1 MDPATMYAIGGA
13 VSGLAGIGSSALGA
27 NASANQQASA
37 NKWNLLMQMYQNDYN
52 KPINQMKRLK
62 EAGLNPN
69 LVYGQSATGVAG
81 QAVAG
86 KGYVGRRHESPDLS
100 ADILGL
106 IGQYQNI
113 QNMEAD
119 RQRTE
124 EQTSL
129 LAAQEQESIARN
141 SFTQWQQKYIQEQTR
156 QLKLSNDFIEHAFGS
171 KYGGDLVKAFLMAGL
186 NRI

>member
-1 MDPATMYAIGGA
+1 MDPATMYAVGGA
-13 VSGLAGIGSSALGA
+13 VSGLAGIGSSVIGA
-27 NASANQQASA
+27 NASANQQGSA
-37 NKWNLLMQMYQNDYN
+37 NKWNLLMQMYQNEYN
-52 KPINQMKRLK
+52 KPFNQMKRLE

-69 LVYGQSATGVAG
+69 LVYGQSAAGVAG

-86 KGYVGRRHESPDLS
+86 KGYVGRKQEAVNLN

-119 RQRTE
+119 RQKTE
-124 EQTSL
+124 EQVGVL
-129 LAAQEQESIARN
+129 FAQELESYARTD
-141 SFTQWQQKYIQEQTR
+141 FVHWQKKLAYEQAR
-156 QLKLSNDFIEHAFGS
+156 QLQMSNDFLEKSFGS

>member
-13 VSGLAGIGSSALGA
+13 VSGLAGIGTSVIGA
-27 NASANQQASA
+27 NASANQQGSA
-37 NKWNLLMQMYQNDYN
+37 NKWNLLMQMYQNEYN
-52 KPINQMKRLK
+52 KPVNQMKRLK

-86 KGYVGRRHESPDLS
+86 KGYVGRKQEAVNLN

-113 QNMEAD
+113 QNLEAD
-119 RQRTE
+119 RQKTE
-124 EQTSL
+124 EQTSV
-129 LAAQEQESIARN
+129 LAAQELESYARTEFSN
-141 SFTQWQQKYIQEQTR
+141 WQKKLVREQAR
-156 QLKLSNDFIEHAFGS
+156 QLQLSNDFIESAFGS

>member
-13 VSGLAGIGSSALGA
+13 VSGVAGIGSSLIGA
-27 NASANQQASA
+27 NASANQQGSA
-37 NKWNLLMQMYQNDYN
+37 NKWNLLMQMYQNEYN
-52 KPINQMKRLK
+52 KPVNQMKRLK

-86 KGYVGRRHESPDLS
+86 KGYVGRRQESPNLS

-129 LAAQEQESIARN
+129 LAAQQQEAISRTAFN
-141 SFTQWQQKYIQEQTR
+141 QWQQSYVKEQAR
-156 QLKLSNDFIEHAFGS
+156 QLRLSNDFIESAFGS
-171 KYGGDLVKAFLMAGL
+171 KYGGDLVKAFLMAGM

>member
-1 MDPATMYAIGGA
+1 MDPSALYAIGGA
-13 VSGLAGIGSSALGA
+13 VSGVAGIGSSLIGA
-27 NASANQQASA
+27 NASANQQGSA
-37 NKWNLLMQMYQNDYN
+37 NKWNLLMQMYQNEYN
-52 KPINQMKRLK
+52 KPVNQMKRLE

-86 KGYVGRRHESPDLS
+86 KGYVGRRQESPDLS

-113 QNMEAD
+113 QNMETD
-119 RQRTE
+119 RQKTE
-124 EQTSL
+124 EQIGV
-129 LAAQEQESIARN
+129 LAAQELESYARTEFSN
-141 SFTQWQQKYIQEQTR
+141 WQKKLVREQAR
-156 QLKLSNDFIEHAFGS
+156 QLQLSNDFIESAFGS
-171 KYGGDLVKAFLMAGL
+171 KYGGDLVKAFLLAGF

>member
-13 VSGLAGIGSSALGA
+13 VSGLAGIGSSIVGA
-27 NASANQQASA
+27 NASANQQGSA
-37 NKWNLLMQMYQNDYN
+37 NKWNLLMQMYQNEYN
-52 KPINQMKRLK
+52 KPVNQMKRLK

-69 LVYGQSATGVAG
+69 LVYGQSAAGVAG

-86 KGYVGRRHESPDLS
+86 KGYVGRKQEAVNLN

-119 RQRTE
+119 RQKTE

-129 LAAQEQESIARN
+129 LGQQLQESVARQ
-141 SFTQWQQKYIQEQTR
+141 SFTQWQQAYVKQQER
-156 QLKLSNDFIEHAFGS
+156 QLRLSNDFIEHAFGNR
-171 KYGGDLVKAFLMAGL
+171 YGGDLVKAFLMAGM

>member
-1 MDPATMYAIGGA
+1 MDPATIYGIGGA
-13 VSGLAGIGSSALGA
+13 VSGLAGIGSSIIGA
-27 NASANQQASA
+27 NASANQQGSA

-52 KPINQMKRLK
+52 KPVNQMKRLQ

-86 KGYVGRRHESPDLS
+86 KGYVGRKQEAMRLD
-100 ADILGL
+100 ADVLGL

-113 QNMEAD
+113 RNLEAE
-119 RQRTE
+119 RERTE
-124 EQTSL
+124 QQVAL
-129 LAAQEQESIARN
+129 LVAQELESYSRTANNKWQEKLAFEN
-141 SFTQWQQKYIQEQTR
+141 SR
-156 QLKLSNDFIEHAFGS
+156 QLKMTNDFLEDSFGS
-171 KYGGDLVKAFLMAGL
+171 KYGGDLVKAFLMAGM